1 MPRIQGSRKDSQ
13 LKDQGGEIKRRNYQT
28 HQGGRRAAV
37 SLRREDSAMKISRD
51 WIVRIMNC
59 IIQKVMAEIKKG
71 QK

>member
-1 MPRIQGSRKDSQ
+1 M
-13 LKDQGGEIKRRNYQT
+13 KRRNYQT

-37 SLRREDSAMKISRD
+37 SVRREDSAMKISRD

-59 IIQKVMAEIKKG
+59 IIQVIAEIKKG